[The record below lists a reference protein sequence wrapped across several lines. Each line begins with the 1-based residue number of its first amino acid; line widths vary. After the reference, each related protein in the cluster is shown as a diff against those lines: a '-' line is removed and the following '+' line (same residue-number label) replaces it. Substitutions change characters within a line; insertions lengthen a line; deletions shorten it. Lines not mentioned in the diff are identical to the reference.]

1 MTGNSGNT
9 ANTAATDEGPQG
21 PRHKRD
27 LTRRKVVVAGAGAAV
42 AVGTAG
48 ALAAG
53 AFAGEKGGTKP
64 AASASAGAGEA
75 CYRLTSETT
84 EGPYYIDA
92 DKLRQDI
99 TEDKEGIPLTLALKV
114 IDSETCKPVVNAAV
128 DIWHCDALG
137 IYSGYESLSTGG
149 GGGAPTAAPSGT
161 PTGTPTDVPT
171 GAPTG
176 EPPAG
181 GGGGG
186 GGHEE
191 PTDDERYLR
200 GTWRTDRQGRVTF
213 KTVFPG
219 WYRGRTV
226 HIHTKVHVN
235 GEWTDVGYE
244 GGNTC
249 HTGQFF
255 FDEES
260 VLASA
265 EVEPY
270 STSTTERTTLTED
283 TIYDQSGTAGG
294 LLKLKYDK
302 KNIARGVVGS
312 ITMAV
317 EPDAT
322 HEGTDDA
329 VQPGASATASAGAS
343 ASSS

>member
-1 MTGNSGNT
+1 MTGNQPEHQQA
-9 ANTAATDEGPQG
+9 ANGPK
-21 PRHKRD
+21 HKKD

-42 AVGTAG
+42 AVGAAG
-48 ALAAG
+48 TLAASG
-53 AFAGEKGGTKP
+53 AFAGEKST
-64 AASASAGAGEA
+64 AASASSTSTAAQA
-75 CYRLTSETT
+75 CYKLTSETT

-92 DKLRQDI
+92 DKLRRDI
-99 TEDKEGIPLTLALKV
+99 TEDKEGIPLTLQLKV
-114 IDSETCKPVVNAAV
+114 IDSETCKPVANAAV

-149 GGGAPTAAPSGT
+149 GTAPTDAPSGT
-161 PTGTPTDVPT
+161 PTDAPT
-171 GAPTG
+171 GTPTG
-176 EPPAG
+176 EPPSGAPTG
-181 GGGGG
+181 GTGG

-213 KTVFPG
+213 RTIFPG

-235 GEWTDVGYE
+235 GEWTDAGYE

-255 FDEES
+255 FDEAS

-283 TIYDQSGTAGG
+283 TIYDQSGTTGG
-294 LLKLKYDK
+294 LLKLKYNK
-302 KNIARGVVGS
+302 KDIAKGVVGS
-312 ITMAV
+312 ITV
-317 EPDAT
+317 GVDPEAT
-322 HEGTDDA
+322 NTGTDDS
-329 VQPGASATASAGAS
+329 VQPGASDPASESAS
-343 ASSS
+343 AS

>member
-1 MTGNSGNT
+1 MTGNQ
-9 ANTAATDEGPQG
+9 PK
-21 PRHKRD
+21 HKKD

-42 AVGTAG
+42 AVGAG
-48 ALAAG
+48 ATLAASG
-53 AFAGEKGGTKP
+53 AFAGETSTSA
-64 AASASAGAGEA
+64 AASSSSTASEA
-75 CYRLTSETT
+75 CYQLTSETT

-99 TEDKEGIPLTLALKV
+99 TEDKEGIPLTLRLKV
-114 IDSETCKPVVNAAV
+114 IDSETCKPIADAAV

-137 IYSGYESLSTGG
+137 IYSGYESSSTGG
-149 GGGAPTAAPSGT
+149 GTAPTDAPSGTPSGT
-161 PTGTPTDVPT
+161 PTGEPPS

-176 EPPAG
+176 GTG
-181 GGGGG
+181 GGV
-186 GGHEE
+186 HQE

-200 GTWRTDRQGRVTF
+200 GTWKTDKHGQVTF
-213 KTVFPG
+213 RTVFPG
-219 WYRGRTV
+219 WYRGRCV

-235 GEWTDVGYE
+235 GEWTDAGYE

-283 TIYDQSGTAGG
+283 TIYDQSGTTGG
-294 LLKLKYDK
+294 LLKLKYNK
-302 KNIARGVVGS
+302 KNIAKGVIGS
-312 ITMAV
+312 LTMSV
-317 EPDAT
+317 DPEAT
-322 HEGTDDA
+322 NDNN
-329 VQPGASATASAGAS
+329 
-343 ASSS
+343 